1 MYLDRSSYFVD
12 ILYDIG
18 LKDDCYTT
26 RYRFVSEN
34 IRNQFIEYI
43 ESNHNDNIVVS
54 KYRYEPRRYI
64 FAFMAN
70 TDLRPTFSDLE
81 SAIKDLKEFMNFCYD
96 YYGNKNKYKFY
107 EEVFEEKLKEYRLIY
122 LSKENTRLKQ
132 EIALLKKQANSV
144 DDRYYTE
151 FDNRITRDGNPKN
164 EV

>member
-18 LKDDCYTT
+18 LEDDCFTT

-43 ESNHNDNIVVS
+43 ENIHNDNIVVS
-54 KYRYEPRRYI
+54 KYKYEQRRYI

-81 SAIKDLKEFMNFCYD
+81 SAIKDLKEFMIFCYN

-122 LSKENTRLKQ
+122 LSKENARLKQ
-132 EIALLKKQANSV
+132 EIALLKNNQK

>member
-1 MYLDRSSYFVD
+1 
-12 ILYDIG
+12 
-18 LKDDCYTT
+18 
-26 RYRFVSEN
+26 
-34 IRNQFIEYI
+34 
-43 ESNHNDNIVVS
+43 
-54 KYRYEPRRYI
+54 
-64 FAFMAN
+64 MAN

-81 SAIKDLKEFMNFCYD
+81 SAIKDLKEFMIFCYN

-122 LSKENTRLKQ
+122 LSKENARLKQ
-132 EIALLKKQANSV
+132 EIALLKNNQK